1 MLPFIRDS
9 ITSNQSLESNPL
21 EKRFHHLLEAL
32 DKSVFSGNGI
42 VTVFEEDKQ
51 YLQLSGENEM
61 SVSYCFM
68 YSTMNLTIQII
79 FNDTNK
85 IVNKQFNNIKEL
97 SESAQ
102 QYLAA
107 AIEKE
112 TRDLF
117 LSH

>member
-21 EKRFHHLLEAL
+21 ENRFHHLLEAL
-32 DKSVFSGNGI
+32 DNSVFGGNGI
-42 VTVFEEDKQ
+42 LTVFEEDKQ

-61 SVSYCFM
+61 NVSYCFM
-68 YSTMNLTIQII
+68 YSTMNLTVQII

-85 IVNKQFNNIKEL
+85 IINKQFNNIKEL

-102 QYLAA
+102 EYLAA